1 MCIIVKPPFIKTI
14 ANKFRKTLV
23 GFLSSPT
30 SAAHVLVFFKLQFLV
45 PRNLEEANFKF
56 SFKLQN
62 RFCCGVAIVE
72 VSVLM
77 KRRHS
82 ELLSVQSITQ
92 RSMSS
97 VQVAEVAVS

>member
-1 MCIIVKPPFIKTI
+1 MFIIVEPPFIETI
-14 ANKFRKTLV
+14 ANKFRKTLI
-23 GFLSSPT
+23 GFLSSP
-30 SAAHVLVFFKLQFLV
+30 SSVAHVLVFFKLQFFV
-45 PRNLEEANFKF
+45 PRNLEEANVKF
-56 SFKLQN
+56 SQITKS
-62 RFCCGVAIVE
+62 RFCCGVAIVQ

-92 RSMSS
+92 RSISS